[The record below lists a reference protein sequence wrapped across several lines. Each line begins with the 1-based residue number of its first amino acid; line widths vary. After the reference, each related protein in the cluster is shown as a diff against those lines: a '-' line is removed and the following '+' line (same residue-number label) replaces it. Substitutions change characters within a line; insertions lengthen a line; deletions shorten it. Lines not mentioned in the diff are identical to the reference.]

1 MFFNSTPNFLYPDF
15 KIPGKYKLSK
25 NIFRRVRARD
35 SFNAIYA
42 SSTPYTIQ
50 LGETPDSIS
59 YSKYKD
65 PSWYWTIL
73 ILNNI
78 LSIEDQWPLAND
90 ELERIV
96 EKKYGNLI
104 DKPRYWETSEIKNR
118 DGEVVLQPGVIVE
131 VFQNREDQSAVGYI
145 PTWSYTYIDYIDT
158 DGSAVER
165 TVTGDLNLVEV
176 TNREYEYQ
184 LNELKREIY
193 LPRASALPIMEEEL
207 KSLLEYDTKYKITK
221 DGFRESEEV

>member
-118 DGEVVLQPGVIVE
+118 DGEVV
-131 VFQNREDQSAVGYI
+131 FQKKQ
-145 PTWSYTYIDYIDT
+145 
-158 DGSAVER
+158 
-165 TVTGDLNLVEV
+165 
-176 TNREYEYQ
+176 
-184 LNELKREIY
+184 
-193 LPRASALPIMEEEL
+193 M
-207 KSLLEYDTKYKITK
+207 
-221 DGFRESEEV
+221 